1 MTVKEMLSWVGR
13 YFWSKRDLLEGGVLN
28 DLYIAADG
36 HLNTIAT
43 GDEFTVCTGHGLVIT
58 DELTVVGTLTV
69 DGTLTIVG

>member
-13 YFWSKRDLLEGGVLN
+13 YFWSKRELLYGGVLN

-36 HLNTIAT
+36 HLNTIAAA
-43 GDEFTVCTGHGLVIT
+43 DEFTVRTGHGLVIT